1 MNWKIISGYEKYE
14 ISDTGIVRN
23 YLTKNEMVSH
33 RNRDGYYRIKLRD
46 SSGKRKAFY
55 VHRLVYST
63 FCGEIPEGFE
73 VHHINY
79 DSSKNHLSNLA
90 LVTRRENVLWNN
102 VVAREPKI
110 NICPI
115 CSETISPKAKKC
127 QACHRLATRKAE
139 RPTKEELILL
149 IKEKTWTDIGK
160 SFGVSD
166 NAVRKW
172 ARQYGII

>member
-23 YLTKNEMVSH
+23 YLTKDEIIAFDN
-33 RNRDGYYRIKLRD
+33 NYGYWQVQLRD
-46 SSGKRKAFY
+46 SSGKRKALY
-55 VHRLVYST
+55 VHRLVYSN

-90 LVTRRENVLWNN
+90 LVTRKENVMWNY
-102 VVAREPKI
+102 VVNREPRI
-110 NICPI
+110 NPCPV
-115 CSETISPKAKKC
+115 CSMPMSPKANKC
-127 QACHRLATRKAE
+127 QTCHSFTTRKVE

-149 IKEKTWTDIGK
+149 IQENTWRDIGK

-172 ARQYGII
+172 AKNYNII